1 MQSVQSASMRKL
13 EDGRKGSC
21 VIGPVFPVMFRFLT
35 PTTVYR
41 KTKLLPRIAA
51 LTVRRMTLETVAVL
65 DHAELQDGQ
74 M

>member
-1 MQSVQSASMRKL
+1 
-13 EDGRKGSC
+13 
-21 VIGPVFPVMFRFLT
+21 MFRFLT